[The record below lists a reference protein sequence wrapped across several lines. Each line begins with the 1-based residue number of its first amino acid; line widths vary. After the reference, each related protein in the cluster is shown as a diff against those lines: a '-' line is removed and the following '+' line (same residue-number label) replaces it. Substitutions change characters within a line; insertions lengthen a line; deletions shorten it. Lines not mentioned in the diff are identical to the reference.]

1 MASPL
6 LLHAPTQQPPFQKL
20 SVPSATYLVSD
31 TFLKRGYWTCGP
43 SQQQQPRH
51 GHGDAL
57 RQKQYVFSVIASES
71 PSIFMTPV
79 SGVLQPPPPFD
90 MLAGVDG
97 QTYACSGRRA
107 TLCGGFFLLRP
118 TTAATRLLR
127 EWDAEMADGRAR
139 NQGAFN
145 AVVRRLQA
153 SKALRSTSLP
163 CDRFPNG
170 YRYASKAW
178 RRVAEER
185 SGEKPV
191 AVHNNF
197 ISGSAAKRKR
207 FVKWGLWI
215 RSGERE

>member
-1 MASPL
+1 MLWVLDGVYDL
-6 LLHAPTQQPPFQKL
+6 LTVGLL
-20 SVPSATYLVSD
+20 YSD
-31 TFLKRGYWTCGP
+31 TDIAIRANPLP
-43 SQQQQPRH
+43 
-51 GHGDAL
+51 
-57 RQKQYVFSVIASES
+57 VFAA
-71 PSIFMTPV
+71 
-79 SGVLQPPPPFD
+79 LQPTPPFD

-97 QTYACSGRRA
+97 QTYACSGHRA